1 VNIRAIIG
9 PVAGVLLLAP
19 GCGHKN
25 DYVPLN
31 GAALRASTPRSIRAP
46 VVAPA
51 KFDGESLKRTWIYLA
66 MFGALGGAMSYAA
79 GAGGSVDG
87 EGINDPAKLMRLELG
102 SLLAETFEMDFV
114 VATTPADLQ
123 LEVSTVEWGIVA
135 TRMRHY
141 GVNYQARLR
150 LWDLR
155 TKKVVAQALCDSG
168 PPRDQPSNPTT
179 EELNSKAGLHLIKG
193 RLGAAA
199 DHCLQEFRN
208 HTLGLRR

>member
-1 VNIRAIIG
+1 MRA
-9 PVAGVLLLAP
+9 VALSCLLLSL

-25 DYVPLN
+25 DFVPLN
-31 GAALRASTPRSIRAP
+31 GAALRASKPRTIRAP
-46 VVAPA
+46 AVAPA
-51 KFDGESLKRTWIYLA
+51 KFDGESLRGTWIYLA
-66 MFGALGGAMSYAA
+66 MFGAVGGAMSYAA

-87 EGINDPAKLMRLELG
+87 AGINDPAKFMRLELG
-102 SLLAETFEMDFV
+102 TLLAKTFEMEFV
-114 VATTPADLQ
+114 MATTPADLQ

-155 TKKVVAQALCDSG
+155 TKKVVAQQLCDSG
-168 PPRDQPSNPTT
+168 PPRDQPSNPST
-179 EELNSKAGLHLIKG
+179 EQLDSKAGLHLIKG

-199 DHCLQEFRN
+199 SYCLQHFRN
-208 HTLGLRR
+208 HTLGLRP

>member
-1 VNIRAIIG
+1 VNIRAIG
-9 PVAGVLLLAP
+9 GLAASAALLSL

-25 DYVPLN
+25 DFVPLN
-31 GAALRASTPRSIRAP
+31 GASLRASTPRTIRAP
-46 VVAPA
+46 MVAPA
-51 KFDGESLKRTWIYLA
+51 KFDGESLKGTWIYLA
-66 MFGALGGAMSYAA
+66 MFGAMGGAISYAA

-87 EGINDPAKLMRLELG
+87 QGINDPAKFMRLELG
-102 SLLAETFEMDFV
+102 SLLAKTFEMDFV
-114 VATTPADLQ
+114 MGTTPADLQ

-155 TKKVVAQALCDSG
+155 TKKLVAQMLCDSG

-199 DHCLQEFRN
+199 DYCLQEFRN
-208 HTLGLRR
+208 RTLGLRR